1 MIKILSTQ
9 KGEFHIPDDIDFV
22 FDTTSEKVD
31 HNSYDKINKRV
42 FLVQNLRAE
51 YKLGDSLF
59 TVYDSIGN
67 VFRTIL
73 NGKGSIR
80 ALYSG
85 PSSYSRPN
93 FNSHY
98 CLSNN
103 GILTEWNM
111 DFSRVLN
118 VWDVPNYIKVE
129 KRKPF
134 IKFYQFSKYIVT
146 IENQYKTIIWDAHTG
161 KQLYTRLQLKGG
173 DWLAYDEH
181 YRFDGSPGG
190 IDQLYL
196 VCGLEVIDLNQV
208 KDSLYVPGLVAQIMS
223 GAKEVMMNDRPA
235 PKLEDLQICEL
246 TPVVEPIDQDKT
258 NRIRYR
264 IIPRKGGL
272 GNVELYINNNLTYT
286 YKLSDLKKEPNTK
299 NYILEVNTDT
309 LQQYLIGD
317 KGTKNP
323 ITIKPL
329 IQGGGIY
336 GRTGRGIT
344 AVKTVDRKSPKFIG
358 VFVGVNDY
366 NNPAKDKNNP
376 SYYTDLSYAE
386 ADAESMA
393 QAMEQSARTLFE
405 DSVLIYRVTQQSN
418 KAPTKQELEKVFDDI
433 SKKAKS
439 EDVLYIFFA
448 GHGGVPKT
456 QANPNNE
463 VRFML
468 QKAQKQNPMSTS
480 FGLSD
485 IRQWTNAQRM
495 KAQKRVL
502 VFDACQSGKIIQEA
516 SRGIQDQGWR
526 KKQLDKLKDQTGMM
540 ILAASAA
547 DQVSYEDPQLKHGVM
562 TYHLLEQMKQMPQD
576 TTLIIKDWFESST
589 QGVESFIDRKYTRS
603 TDDPYKPVQSPEM
616 FGNGKFAVGLV
627 NNQVKE
633 SIELAKVILT
643 IGKIY
648 FNFRSKLGREKESVH
663 QWIYEYLQQNID
675 PKKMEIAVDETAAYV
690 YTIDGSIWWGDEYV
704 SYDIIKQGKVIKR
717 R

>member
-1 MIKILSTQ
+1 M
-9 KGEFHIPDDIDFV
+9 
-22 FDTTSEKVD
+22 
-31 HNSYDKINKRV
+31 
-42 FLVQNLRAE
+42 
-51 YKLGDSLF
+51 
-59 TVYDSIGN
+59 
-67 VFRTIL
+67 
-73 NGKGSIR
+73 
-80 ALYSG
+80 
-85 PSSYSRPN
+85 
-93 FNSHY
+93 
-98 CLSNN
+98 
-103 GILTEWNM
+103 
-111 DFSRVLN
+111 
-118 VWDVPNYIKVE
+118 
-129 KRKPF
+129 
-134 IKFYQFSKYIVT
+134 
-146 IENQYKTIIWDAHTG
+146 
-161 KQLYTRLQLKGG
+161 
-173 DWLAYDEH
+173 
-181 YRFDGSPGG
+181 
-190 IDQLYL
+190 
-196 VCGLEVIDLNQV
+196 
-208 KDSLYVPGLVAQIMS
+208 
-223 GAKEVMMNDRPA
+223 
-235 PKLEDLQICEL
+235 
-246 TPVVEPIDQDKT
+246 
-258 NRIRYR
+258 
-264 IIPRKGGL
+264 
-272 GNVELYINNNLTYT
+272 YINNNLTYT
-286 YKLSDLKKEPNTK
+286 YKPSDLKKEPNTK

-309 LQQYLIGD
+309 LQQYFTGD
-317 KGTKNP
+317 KEPKKP

-336 GRTGRGIT
+336 GRTGRGFT

-386 ADAESMA
+386 ADAEIKA

-433 SKKAKS
+433 SKKAKP

-468 QKAQKQNPMSTS
+468 QKSQKQNPMTTS

-502 VFDACQSGKIIQEA
+502 VFDACQSGKFKEIKIMGGNLYA
-516 SRGIQDQGWR
+516 SRGTQDQGWR

-540 ILAASAA
+540 ILAASAE

-576 TTLIIKDWFESST
+576 TTLIIKDWFESSS

-616 FGNGKFAVGLV
+616 FGSGKFAVGVV

-633 SIELAKVILT
+633 SIELAKVKLT

-648 FNFRSKLGREKESVH
+648 FKFRSKPGREKETVH

-690 YTIDGSIWWGDEYV
+690 YTIDGYISWGDEYL
-704 SYDIIKQGKVIKR
+704 SYDIIKQGKVIKKEIELEGFNSKNPQQIAEAIAESIMKEIENIN
-717 R
+717 

>member
-1 MIKILSTQ
+1 ML
-9 KGEFHIPDDIDFV
+9 
-22 FDTTSEKVD
+22 
-31 HNSYDKINKRV
+31 NDK
-42 FLVQNLRAE
+42 
-51 YKLGDSLF
+51 
-59 TVYDSIGN
+59 
-67 VFRTIL
+67 
-73 NGKGSIR
+73 
-80 ALYSG
+80 
-85 PSSYSRPN
+85 P
-93 FNSHY
+93 
-98 CLSNN
+98 
-103 GILTEWNM
+103 
-111 DFSRVLN
+111 
-118 VWDVPNYIKVE
+118 
-129 KRKPF
+129 
-134 IKFYQFSKYIVT
+134 
-146 IENQYKTIIWDAHTG
+146 
-161 KQLYTRLQLKGG
+161 
-173 DWLAYDEH
+173 
-181 YRFDGSPGG
+181 
-190 IDQLYL
+190 
-196 VCGLEVIDLNQV
+196 
-208 KDSLYVPGLVAQIMS
+208 VA
-223 GAKEVMMNDRPA
+223 
-235 PKLEDLQICEL
+235 KLEDLNICEL

-264 IIPRKGGL
+264 ITPRKGGL

-286 YKLSDLKKEPNTK
+286 YKPSNLKKEPNTK

-336 GRTGRGIT
+336 GRTGGGFTI
-344 AVKTVDRKSPKFIG
+344 VKTVDRKSPKFIG

-366 NNPAKDKNNP
+366 NNPTKDQDNP

-386 ADAESMA
+386 ADAEDLA
-393 QAMEQSARTLFE
+393 TAVEVSARSLFQ

-502 VFDACQSGKIIQEA
+502 VFDACQSGKIIQEMTNNYGGNHYA
-516 SRGIQDQGWR
+516 SRGTQDQGWR
-526 KKQLDKLKDQTGMM
+526 EKQLDKLKDQTGMM
-540 ILAASAA
+540 ILAASAE

-616 FGNGKFAVGLV
+616 FGSGKFAIGVV

-633 SIELAKVILT
+633 SIELAKVKLT
-643 IGKIY
+643 IGKID
-648 FNFRSKLGREKESVH
+648 FDFRSKPGREKETVH

-675 PKKMEIAVDETAAYV
+675 PKKMEIAVGEDAAYV
-690 YTIDGSIWWGDEYV
+690 YTFDGSIWWGDEYV
-704 SYDIIKQGKVIKR
+704 SYDIIKQGKVIKKKIELEGFNSKNPR
-717 R
+717 QIAKAIAESIVEEIESIK